1 MHYWCDILSHDRC
14 VKTEEDTRMID
25 QIQYQLV
32 VTRTPEVLIL
42 LELEVTA
49 VSTVFLIGAE
59 KNRPSEVNQYQNL
72 ELFLNSTLQFSKSL

>member
-32 VTRTPEVLIL
+32 VTRTPEALIL

-49 VSTVFLIGAE
+49 VSTVFLIGAK
-59 KNRPSEVNQYQNL
+59 KN
-72 ELFLNSTLQFSKSL
+72 